1 MYRKR
6 RWPAITA
13 GYAAFL
19 VALGALTAF
28 VYENAVP
35 ANRPAVI
42 RFAVCFAAAVV
53 LLHLRRYFRGDP
65 LWEPAS
71 DFENALTAAPPPAK
85 LHPEFARLREEVAN
99 ALARHS
105 SFERTLGPRL
115 EELAR
120 VRGSELGRT
129 ASARKRRRPSP
140 EMLAELISQI
150 ESRE

>member
-42 RFAVCFAAAVV
+42 RLAICFVAAVV

-71 DFENALTAAPPPAK
+71 DFENALTAAPPPPK

-99 ALARHS
+99 ALARQS
-105 SFERTLGPRL
+105 SFGRTLGPRL
-115 EELAR
+115 EGLAR
-120 VRGSELGRT
+120 VRGIELGKAALLT
-129 ASARKRRRPSP
+129 KRRRPSP
-140 EMLAELISQI
+140 AMLGELISQI

>member
-13 GYAAFL
+13 GYAAFF

-28 VYENAVP
+28 VYENAAP

-42 RFAVCFAAAVV
+42 RAAVCVVTAVV

-65 LWEPAS
+65 LWEPPS
-71 DFENALTAAPPPAK
+71 DFEKALSVAPPPPK
-85 LHPEFARLREEVAN
+85 LHPEFARLREEVAS
-99 ALARHS
+99 ALARQS
-105 SFERTLGPRL
+105 SFERMLWPRL

-120 VRGSELGRT
+120 VHGIELET
-129 ASARKRRRPSP
+129 AASLRKRRRPSP
-140 EMLAELISQI
+140 QMVDELITRI

>member
-42 RFAVCFAAAVV
+42 RFAICFVAAVV

-71 DFENALTAAPPPAK
+71 DFENALTAAPPPPK

-99 ALARHS
+99 ALARQS
-105 SFERTLGPRL
+105 SFGRALGPRL

-120 VRGSELGRT
+120 VHGIEPGKA
-129 ASARKRRRPSP
+129 ASLTKRRRPSP
-140 EMLAELISQI
+140 EMLGEFISQI